1 MRHLGAVSDAVG
13 VLLLAGEPFPVGL
26 QVRNHGLLAVV
37 AHGPRHGEVR
47 GCARREV
54 EYIDCITQGCH
65 IAQPLTPGI
74 TFHLIVRYHSICLI

>member
-13 VLLLAGEPFPVGL
+13 VLLLAGEPLTVGL
-26 QVRNHGLLAVV
+26 QVRNHGLLAAV
-37 AHGPRHGEVR
+37 ALGEVR

-65 IAQPLTPGI
+65 IAQPLTHGI
-74 TFHLIVRYHSICLI
+74 TLMSGCVNKARN